1 MTNLIFLFAV
11 ITLFGCNSSKK
22 VTDQIETTSA
32 TENTSTTD
40 ANYRFSVS
48 FISIGAGTDK
58 NAIQQFD
65 AYIAEYQQ
73 KNKLKLSFEITK
85 WGREGEIDYCLKLSE
100 LDKKKQELFITKTKE
115 TLQSSSLVRYKEN
128 EACRQK

>member
-1 MTNLIFLFAV
+1 MTKLILLFAV

-22 VTDQIETTSA
+22 VTDQNEITPV

-115 TLQSSSLVRYKEN
+115 ILQSSSLVRYKEN
-128 EACRQK
+128 ATCRQK

>member
-1 MTNLIFLFAV
+1 MTKLIFLFAV

-22 VTDQIETTSA
+22 VTDQNETTQV
-32 TENTSTTD
+32 TQNTTSD

-65 AYIAEYQQ
+65 TYIAEYQQ
-73 KNKLKLSFEITK
+73 QNNLKLSFEITK
-85 WGREGEIDYCLKLSE
+85 WGREGEVDYCLKLKE
-100 LDKKKQELFITKTKE
+100 LDKKKQELFIAKTKE
-115 TLQSSSLVRYKEN
+115 ILQSSSLVRYKEN
-128 EACRQK
+128 ATCRQK

>member
-22 VTDQIETTSA
+22 VTDQNETTAA
-32 TENTSTTD
+32 TENTMTPD

-128 EACRQK
+128 AACRQK